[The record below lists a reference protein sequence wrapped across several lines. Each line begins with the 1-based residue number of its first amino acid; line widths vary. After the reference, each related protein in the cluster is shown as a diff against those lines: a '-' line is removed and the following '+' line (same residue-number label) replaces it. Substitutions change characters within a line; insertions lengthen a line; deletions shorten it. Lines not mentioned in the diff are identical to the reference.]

1 MAVIGLGLGHKVKW
15 LPKLEIETNNILIQ
29 YGKELNAK
37 IPGEQNVNVLI
48 TELDEMNF
56 KIISNSHTR
65 EIVKHSNSLKWK

>member
-37 IPGEQNVNVLI
+37 IPGEQNVNVLN
-48 TELDEMNF
+48 TE
-56 KIISNSHTR
+56 
-65 EIVKHSNSLKWK
+65 